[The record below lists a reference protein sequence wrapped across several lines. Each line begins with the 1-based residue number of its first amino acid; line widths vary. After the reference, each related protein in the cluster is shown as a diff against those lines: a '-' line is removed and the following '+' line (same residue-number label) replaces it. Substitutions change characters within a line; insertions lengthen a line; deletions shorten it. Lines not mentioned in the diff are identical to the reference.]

1 MAGRVCEEFEPGP
14 GFERV
19 WMRAAVGADPMQFPP
34 LATTPQARRIDTGFA
49 ATKASGSALADRKF
63 TPCLTTGRRPND
75 STPGTAVPD
84 KAA

>member
-1 MAGRVCEEFEPGP
+1 MAGSACEEFEPGP

-19 WMRAAVGADPMQFPP
+19 WMHAAVGADPMRFPS
-34 LATTPQARRIDTGFA
+34 LATNPQAQRIDTGFA
-49 ATKASGSALADRKF
+49 ATKASGSAPADGNFMPWLK
-63 TPCLTTGRRPND
+63 TGMRPND